1 MCPRLWGLHQGSI
14 WFSHSHEGKS
24 GAWAPGSTRGW
35 SHRRG
40 VQGQWRG
47 RGLPRCGRQEPAGR
61 PCQALWRGAAPSRG
75 SLHGGGGNWLERG
88 VGPARQWS
96 WPDVHH
102 RWAER
107 ERRGWSWEGSESQ
120 GNMEHSWASRSGLHP
135 PSPTQGGMGSRC
147 ASWEGGAVR
156 RELSA
161 FSAATLGAWPRT
173 TESLPGLA
181 SPWDAAPVRTVG
193 AL

>member
-1 MCPRLWGLHQGSI
+1 MAPTPPPPRSGSPTRTKVSQGPGLPAAPAAGATDVVSRASGEAEGSPAVA
-14 WFSHSHEGKS
+14 GKS
-24 GAWAPGSTRGW
+24 RLADTAKRSGE
-35 SHRRG
+35 
-40 VQGQWRG
+40 
-47 RGLPRCGRQEPAGR
+47 GLP
-61 PCQALWRGAAPSRG
+61 PSRG

-135 PSPTQGGMGSRC
+135 PSPTQGSMGSRC
-147 ASWEGGAVR
+147 ASWEGGAAR
-156 RELSA
+156 RELST

-173 TESLPGLA
+173 MESLPGLA
-181 SPWDAAPVRTVG
+181 SPWDAAPVCTVG